1 MKPTADRINYLSRV
15 IARRLKESMN
25 LVQKADDDTVRRAVV
40 RVLTDSFREL
50 DAIEQKV
57 QESLAKRRSIAPR
70 DQEFLYARSLE
81 EELRKHGA

>member
-1 MKPTADRINYLSRV
+1 VKPTADRINYLSRV